1 MHVFAIGVL
10 SVAVIQLALHDL
22 AIGAPGLGL
31 LEGALAVGG
40 IAGGAVALGQ
50 AARHTAVGAVRLAS
64 VLWALPL
71 CAAVAVVNPVAAA
84 VGLAIAG
91 IGNVLLDVTVYTHVQ
106 ETTDEPVLART
117 VAALQSITVAAVGLG
132 SLAAGIA
139 LSTLGTAATLGAIG
153 LLVPVTAAIL
163 APIDPAACTDLPGR
177 PRAGAT
183 AGYLTPTTPTRRP
196 QEVPEATDPLR
207 QEAPPAD
214 PQRWKSSPEGGA
226 NSHRAPPSASRPHVG
241 ALTERSS
248 GAERHRCAPLLASLA
263 HHQATDKG
271 ALTCRPPS
279 RHPQAS
285 RN

>member
-91 IGNVLLDVTVYTHVQ
+91 VGNVLLDVTVYTHVQ
-106 ETTDEPVLART
+106 ETTDEVVLART
-117 VAALQSITVAAVGLG
+117 VAALQNIDCRRRRARQPRRRDDALDTRDRRHARRGRPARAG
-132 SLAAGIA
+132 SRGD
-139 LSTLGTAATLGAIG
+139 
-153 LLVPVTAAIL
+153 PP
-163 APIDPAACTDLPGR
+163 PIDPAAYDR
-177 PRAGAT
+177 
-183 AGYLTPTTPTRRP
+183 
-196 QEVPEATDPLR
+196 
-207 QEAPPAD
+207 
-214 PQRWKSSPEGGA
+214 S
-226 NSHRAPPSASRPHVG
+226 SRP
-241 ALTERSS
+241 
-248 GAERHRCAPLLASLA
+248 
-263 HHQATDKG
+263 
-271 ALTCRPPS
+271 PPS
-279 RHPQAS
+279 RRHSRAPDVDHTPPTTTGGDQKPRIRFDKKRHPLILSDGSHHRRVGPTATAPRPPLHDRTS
-285 RN
+285 AR